1 MIVNLSVSR
10 GWYQPTLPGDSRLSF
25 SPSNLSLSSSPD
37 LKIKVRTF
45 NYKYED
51 IRITNSTPGGAAE
64 FGGSRLMREDVVVVT
79 VEYRTGILGFLSD
92 ETKKLPGNIGLTD
105 VVLALRWVKERVEDF
120 GGDPNS
126 VTLAGYGQGA
136 TIAHLLSL
144 NHLTSSE

>member
-1 MIVNLSVSR
+1 MIVNHCDSR
-10 GWYQPTLPGDSRLSF
+10 GWYQPTLLGDSRLSF
-25 SPSNLSLSSSPD
+25 SPSNLSLSSSRD
-37 LKIKVRTF
+37 LKIKVNSF
-45 NYKYED
+45 NYKYLVKD
-51 IRITNSTPGGAAE
+51 NWLAPGGAAE
-64 FGGSRLMREDVVVVT
+64 FGGSRLMREDLVVVT